1 MTTVLKKTQP
11 VVEGNHRQGLSTLN
25 FNSPTNANASWRP
38 DLEKNGGGGVKGE
51 TLWSSSNSKFLFYF
65 AEAKCMPNSVA
76 YFLYLKA
83 RKRGLLRPV

>member
-25 FNSPTNANASWRP
+25 FNSSTNANAWRP
-38 DLEKNGGGGVKGE
+38 DLEKKGGGVKGE
-51 TLWSSSNSKFLFYF
+51 TLWPSLNSKFLFYF

-83 RKRGLLRPV
+83 RK